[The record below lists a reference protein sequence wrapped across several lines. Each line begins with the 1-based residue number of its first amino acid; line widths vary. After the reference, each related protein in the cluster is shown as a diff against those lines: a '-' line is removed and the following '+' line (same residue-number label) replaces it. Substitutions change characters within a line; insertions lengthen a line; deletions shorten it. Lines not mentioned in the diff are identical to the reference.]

1 MLRRLNEDPRLESD
15 PRVRHLR
22 RSMASEDR
30 AFLIVNYEASLL
42 GLLEKNPDNKMAFEF
57 LAHYLCVARPDKVVE
72 NLRHLHRFGYRRI
85 PRHFQEAILLHAI
98 GSGAADE

>member
-1 MLRRLNEDPRLESD
+1 
-15 PRVRHLR
+15 
-22 RSMASEDR
+22 MASEDR

-57 LAHYLCVARPDKVVE
+57 LMADDLCVARPDKVVE
-72 NLRHLHRFGYRRI
+72 NLQHLHRFGYRRI

-98 GSGAADE
+98 GSGKPPSTSDQPLASETLADARIFSIS